1 MAQPSDILIVDDNT
15 DNLRVLTAILKTKG
29 YEARPVSSGPM
40 ALKAI
45 AARPPA
51 LILMDIMM
59 PEMDG
64 FEVCRRIR
72 SDSANEEI
80 PLIFITALDALEDKL
95 KAFSAGAV
103 DYITKP
109 FHEAEVLARIHTHLS
124 LFHARKKLKKS
135 AALNRQLFKAEGLVR
150 MAGAIAHKFN
160 NHLHSVLGNLEL
172 AAVYSKNNPK
182 ALESIESAMA
192 SVEKASHFSR
202 MILTYTGKT
211 QNNHT
216 QMDLNKCCRRFLT
229 EFKGSMPENI
239 QMETVFLQQ
248 ALPIMGDC
256 YGIQQILSELFINA
270 CEAMDGN
277 GTMHIRTAMKSG
289 PDISGKNRFPLDLLP
304 GKMNYAC
311 MEIQDT
317 GKGIS
322 ENNIENIFDPFFSTH
337 IIGRGMGLAAV
348 LGMIRA
354 HKGFIRIES
363 TPGQGSLF
371 ELYFP
376 LQQRN

>member
-1 MAQPSDILIVDDNT
+1 MTQPGDILIVDDNT

-45 AARPPA
+45 AARPPC

-64 FEVCRRIR
+64 FEACRRIR
-72 SDSANEEI
+72 SDPANQEI

-95 KAFSAGAV
+95 KAFGAGAV

-124 LFHARKKLKKS
+124 LARARKKLKKNE
-135 AALNRQLFKAEGLVR
+135 ALNRQLFKAEGLVR

-172 AAVYSKNNPK
+172 AAVYSKGNPK
-182 ALESIESAMA
+182 ALHTIESAMT

-211 QNNHT
+211 QNNHLK
-216 QMDLNKCCRRFLT
+216 MELNKCCRRFIT
-229 EFKGSMPENI
+229 EFKSTMAENI
-239 QMETVFLQQ
+239 RMETSL
-248 ALPIMGDC
+248 LPHPLTIAGDC
-256 YGIQQILSELFINA
+256 NGIQQILNELFINA
-270 CEAMDGN
+270 CEAMDN
-277 GTMHIRTAMKSG
+277 KGTLSISTAMNSG
-289 PDISGKNRFPLDLLP
+289 PDIPEKNRFPLDYIP
-304 GKMNYAC
+304 EKKDYAR
-311 MEIQDT
+311 MEIRDT

-322 ENNIENIFDPFFSTH
+322 EKNLENIFDPFFSTH
-337 IIGRGMGLAAV
+337 TMGRGIGLSAV
-348 LGMIRA
+348 LGMVRA
-354 HKGFIRIES
+354 HRGFIRMES
-363 TPGQGSLF
+363 TPGQGSTF
-371 ELYFP
+371 TLYFP
-376 LQQRN
+376 LQNNT